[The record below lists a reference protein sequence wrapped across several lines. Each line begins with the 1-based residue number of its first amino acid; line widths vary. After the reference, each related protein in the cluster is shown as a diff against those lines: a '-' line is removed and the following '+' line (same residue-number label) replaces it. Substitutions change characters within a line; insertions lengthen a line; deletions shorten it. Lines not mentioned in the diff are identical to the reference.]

1 MKRKIILRC
10 FLAVLILLNLWM
22 IFSFSNESAVASG
35 ETSKKVTET
44 VAQTVVK
51 DFEEKPPVE
60 QKKIVTA
67 LHPSVRTMAHMAEFG
82 LLGVLIM
89 LFLLTFQIRPL
100 LCEGFS
106 LLSVLAV
113 ASVDELYQH
122 LANAGRAAELKDI
135 LYDTFGAIIGC
146 SLLLCVILTVKAIRA
161 RKLRSPMK
169 ITNYHIP
176 CKKLQ
181 MPLRI
186 ALASDLH
193 DNPYERVVEALKKES
208 PDLIL
213 IPGDLTD
220 DEQINN
226 GAENAL
232 AFLRECAAIAPTF
245 YSPGNHEVKCY
256 HKGNHFTHPVPV
268 PIPLH
273 YRQAVVRT
281 GAVFLD
287 NEMIETKGM
296 TVCALSSGLNGKI
309 NEPNADAMRAFGNL
323 SNDGLKLLL
332 CHHPEYIP
340 LLDDLGMDLVVC
352 GHAHGGQ
359 WRIFGK
365 GVYAPGQGIF
375 PKYTSGVH
383 NGNCVI
389 SRGLGD
395 HTWIPRIFND
405 NELVM
410 IELG

>member
-1 MKRKIILRC
+1 MSTKNIIRC
-10 FLAVLILLNLWM
+10 FLILLILLNLWM
-22 IFSFSNESAVASG
+22 IFGFSSESG
-35 ETSKKVTET
+35 EKSGQTSLKVTQT

-51 DFEEKPPVE
+51 DFEELPKTQ
-60 QKKIVTA
+60 QKSIINR
-67 LHPSVRTMAHMAEFG
+67 LHPDVRTLAHMSEFG
-82 LLGVLIM
+82 VLGVLTM
-89 LFLLTFQIRPL
+89 LLLLTYGIAPI
-100 LCEGFS
+100 LCQWIAVP
-106 LLSVLAV
+106 SVFAV

-122 LANAGRAAELKDI
+122 LSDAGRAGEFKDV
-135 LYDTFGAIIGC
+135 LWDTFGALIGTTV
-146 SLLLCVILTVKAIRA
+146 LLLVTLLWKALRK

-169 ITNYHIP
+169 ITNYSIP
-176 CKKLQ
+176 CEKLQ
-181 MPLRI
+181 KPLRI

-193 DNPYERVVEALKKES
+193 DNPYERVVDALKKES

-220 DEQINN
+220 DEQIHK

-232 AFLRECAAIAPTF
+232 QFLKECAAIAPTY

-256 HKGNHFTHPVPV
+256 HRGNHFTHPIPV
-268 PIPLH
+268 PIPQR
-273 YRQAVVRT
+273 YRTDVANT
-281 GAVFLD
+281 GAVFLE
-287 NEMIETKGM
+287 NEWTRVDGITF
-296 TVCALSSGLNGKI
+296 CALGSGLNGKN
-309 NEPNADAMRAFGNL
+309 NEPNAVAMDAFRQL
-323 SNDGLKLLL
+323 SNDELKILL

-340 LLDDLGMDLVVC
+340 KISDLDMDLVVC

-365 GVYAPGQGIF
+365 GVFAPGQGIF

-395 HTWIPRIFND
+395 HTSIPRIFND

-410 IELG
+410 ITLT